1 MNLKQIRSHIR
12 SHLVRMM
19 QDKELMQ
26 EHQWTEREINA
37 LINEAYR
44 MFLQDTEILHGS
56 STVTLT
62 NGVGTLPDD
71 VISIRR
77 VEVDSEPIGRISV
90 KSYNG
95 ALPK

>member
-1 MNLKQIRSHIR
+1 MTLKQIRSHIR

-19 QDKELMQ
+19 QDKEFLQ
-26 EHQWTEREINA
+26 EHQWTDREINA
-37 LINEAYR
+37 MINEAYR

-62 NGVGTLPDD
+62 SGVGTLPDD

-77 VEVDSEPIGRISV
+77 IEIDDEPIGRLGV

>member
-1 MNLKQIRSHIR
+1 MTLKQIRSHIR

-19 QDKELMQ
+19 QDKEFLQ
-26 EHQWTEREINA
+26 EHQWTDREINA
-37 LINEAYR
+37 MINEAYR

-62 NGVGTLPDD
+62 SGVGTLPDD

-77 VEVDSEPIGRISV
+77 VEVNGEPIGRLGV

>member
-1 MNLKQIRSHIR
+1 MTLKQIRSHIR

-19 QDKELMQ
+19 QDKEFLQ
-26 EHQWTEREINA
+26 EHQWTDREINA
-37 LINEAYR
+37 MINEAYR

-56 STVTLT
+56 SIVTLT
-62 NGVGTLPDD
+62 SGVGTLPDD

-77 VEVDSEPIGRISV
+77 IEIDDEPIGRLGV